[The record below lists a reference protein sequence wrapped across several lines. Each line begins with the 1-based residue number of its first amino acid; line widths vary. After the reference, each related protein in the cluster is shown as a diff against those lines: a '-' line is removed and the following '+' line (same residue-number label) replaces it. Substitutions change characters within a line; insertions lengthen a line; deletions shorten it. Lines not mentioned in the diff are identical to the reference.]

1 MPSSAKISK
10 SFTNSLSD
18 QRTSSVAELEVIPV
32 KLTDSTALRR
42 SFLPGSGGLP
52 AQGGVCLFVSVGH
65 PTLDAECLNTTVVV
79 VLGMHRSG
87 TSSVAGTLVRL
98 GGAAPKHLMAPN
110 VDNEKGYCESL
121 VIRDLNDAILAA
133 GGSDWKDWRK
143 FDLDRI
149 VALKADALQG
159 RAKTALAG
167 EFGGAG
173 LAVMKD
179 PRMCRLM
186 PFWRP
191 VFDDVKWSVRAL
203 LPIRSPLEVGWS
215 LGRRD
220 RLTPAYGCLL
230 WLRHVLDA
238 EAETRGMARA
248 ILDWP
253 QFLGDSRKAL
263 ARANEQLGV
272 TWPYWGESALADIDR
287 FVSADL
293 RRQRASEADLA
304 AHAAV
309 NDLVRRT
316 YAAMLDLVQ
325 DPGDSRTLRTLDDL
339 RAGFETASA
348 IFDCPM
354 REAKDEVREVRSQA
368 AAEIARIQ
376 AVAACAADG
385 SRDPTTP
392 RSRFFLKPRSKRA
405 LALLAVAEHL
415 EAIRKSLFFNSA
427 YYLETNPDVRTAGM
441 DPAFHYLVH
450 GGREGRDP
458 GPFFSSKAY
467 LARYPDVAEAGV
479 NALLHYETRGRGENR
494 IVAG

>member
-1 MPSSAKISK
+1 LPS
-10 SFTNSLSD
+10 LG
-18 QRTSSVAELEVIPV
+18 V
-32 KLTDSTALRR
+32 
-42 SFLPGSGGLP
+42 
-52 AQGGVCLFVSVGH
+52 VCLFVSVGH

-87 TSSVAGTLVRL
+87 TSSAAGTLVRL
-98 GGAAPKHLMAPN
+98 GGAAPKHLMAAN
-110 VDNEKGYCESL
+110 IDNERGYCESL
-121 VIRDLNDAILAA
+121 VIKDLNDAILAA

-143 FDLDRI
+143 FDLDKI
-149 VALKADALQG
+149 GALAAGALRA
-159 RAKTALAG
+159 RAKAALAG

-191 VFDDVKWSVRAL
+191 VFEEAKWSVRAL
-203 LPIRSPLEVGWS
+203 LPIRPPLEVGWS
-215 LGRRD
+215 LRRRD
-220 RLTPAYGCLL
+220 GLTPAYGCLL

-263 ARANEQLGV
+263 AQANEQLGV

-304 AHAAV
+304 AHAAA
-309 NDLVRRT
+309 NDLAQRT
-316 YAAMLDLVQ
+316 YAAMLHLVR
-325 DPGDSRTLRTLDDL
+325 DPEDSCVLRTLDDL
-339 RAGFETASA
+339 RAAFETASA
-348 IFDCPM
+348 IFACPM
-354 REAKDEVREVRSQA
+354 LEAKDEVRQVRSQA
-368 AAEIARIQ
+368 AAEIARVQ
-376 AVAACAADG
+376 AAVACAAEP
-385 SRDPTTP
+385 SRDPTRR
-392 RSRFFLKPRSKRA
+392 RSRFLWKLCSKQA
-405 LALLAVAEHL
+405 AALLADARHL

-427 YYLETNPDVRTAGM
+427 YYLETNPDVRAAGM
-441 DPAFHYLVH
+441 DPALHYLVH

-467 LARYPDVAEAGV
+467 LARYPDVAEADV
-479 NALLHYETRGRGENR
+479 NALLHYETLGRIENR
-494 IVAG
+494 RVAV